1 MKVGTSLFKKGSRS
15 MKSQSRIRI
24 LPNFL
29 NGASMIEL
37 TSRDCQS
44 SSKKVLSFTVNTRSV
59 IYLLI
64 AHFENKDTAKRDC
77 PEWLQ
82 ERFFL
87 RDEHVHLMKPIGSSE
102 GIQIWEKE
110 EAIEQGGTVT
120 IPGLSGYGDLMV
132 IAVTRASSRRRPHRR
147 RDTVKEEE
155 VYDELIELDD
165 GDLITFDDMETEKS
179 SMSPGQA
186 LMRRALG

>member
-1 MKVGTSLFKKGSRS
+1 

-77 PEWLQ
+77 PDWLQ

-132 IAVTRASSRRRPHRR
+132 IAISRANAPTPRSRRTRR
-147 RDTVKEEE
+147 RDAVKEE
-155 VYDELIELDD
+155 VVFDEMIELDD
-165 GDLITFDDMETEKS
+165 DFIALDEMETES
-179 SMSPGQA
+179 SSKEQETSPKSPGQA
-186 LMRRALG
+186 LMRRALDS